1 MGWPRTWTTKQGK
14 TRYQALYRDAKGNEQ
29 SAGVFDSLEKAKKA
43 WEKAEAKVGLG
54 RAVDVRRGRKR
65 FRAYVLQEWFPKHR
79 IELSTRESYDYTLHA
94 LVLPEFGKMRMMDI
108 LPSDVREW
116 ITKMEAEGVPV
127 HSIRKAKVVI
137 DAIFKTALNELV
149 VGLHPGHGVEP
160 PVAAVKTK
168 LIVTPEQFDAV
179 YAALDHEMYRLL
191 VETDIESGLRWGEL
205 TELRGRDINL
215 ATGMLTVSRAVV
227 QLNPKIHPEGKRF
240 YVKAYP
246 KDRKHRALKLPE
258 HLVKKIERYVTENGI
273 GKDDL
278 LFHFVPLPRK
288 VGLLPTDLP
297 NPETLGWTEPNANR
311 RTYQHGT
318 PSAYGKG
325 RCRCQHCRN
334 AVTAYRNQR
343 RAEGKDRAAKGRPV
357 DTDGHISSDWFR
369 ANVWYKAIERS
380 GIDVH
385 VTPHGMRHAH
395 ASWLLAGGADIQV
408 VKARLG
414 HGSIIT
420 TQGYLHTLPTADES
434 ALNALDTI
442 RGVRTASTTPVD
454 SSGETITVSAQ
465 EWAAM
470 QGAQLKLAEMKKL
483 FA

>member
-1 MGWPRTWTTKQGK
+1 MGWPRTWTTEDG
-14 TRYQALYRDAKGNEQ
+14 RERFQAVYRDAKGNEQ
-29 SAGVFDSLEKAKKA
+29 SAGVFDTLEKAKKA
-43 WEKAEAKVGLG
+43 WEQAEAKVGLG
-54 RAVDVRRGRKR
+54 RAVDVRRGRKK
-65 FRAYVLQEWFPKHR
+65 FKTYVLQEWFPNHR
-79 IELSTRESYDYTLHA
+79 IELSTRETYDYTLHA

-108 LPSDVREW
+108 LPSDVRGW
-116 ITKMEAEGVPV
+116 ITKMENENVPV
-127 HSIRKAKVVI
+127 HSIRKAKVVV

-149 VGLHPGHGVEP
+149 IGLHPGHGVEP
-160 PVAAVKTK
+160 PVAGVKTK
-168 LIVTPEQFDAV
+168 MIVTPEQFDVV
-179 YAALDHEMYRLL
+179 YTALDHEMYRLL

-246 KDRKHRALKLPE
+246 KDRKERTLKLPE
-258 HLVKKIERYVTENGI
+258 HLVKKIEQYITDNGI

-278 LFHFVPLPRK
+278 LFQFVPLPRK
-288 VGLLPTDLP
+288 VGLMPEDLP
-297 NPETLGWTEPNANR
+297 DPETLGWTEPNANG
-311 RTYQHGT
+311 RTYRHGT

-325 RCRCQHCRN
+325 KCRQQCCRD

-369 ANVWYKAIERS
+369 ANIWYKAIDRS
-380 GIDVH
+380 GIGVH

-414 HGSIIT
+414 HGSIVT
-420 TQGYLHTLPTADES
+420 TQGYLHTLPTADET
-434 ALNALDTI
+434 ALKALDAI
-442 RGVRTASTTPVD
+442 RGTRAGTVA
-454 SSGETITVSAQ
+454 GESCESITISAQ
-465 EWAAM
+465 EWAEL
-470 QGAQLKLAEMKKL
+470 QNAQKKLAEMKKL